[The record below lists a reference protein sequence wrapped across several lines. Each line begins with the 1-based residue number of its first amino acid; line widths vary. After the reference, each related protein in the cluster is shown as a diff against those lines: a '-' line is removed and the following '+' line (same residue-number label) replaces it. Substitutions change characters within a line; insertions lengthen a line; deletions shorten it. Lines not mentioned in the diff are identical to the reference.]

1 MTARSRSA
9 SLALR
14 ELLSALVLIGAV
26 AVVLS
31 LELAF

>member
-1 MTARSRSA
+1 MTARC
-9 SLALR
+9 LALR
-14 ELLSALVLIGAV
+14 ELLSALVLIGAM

>member
-14 ELLSALVLIGAV
+14 EVLSVLVLIGGI